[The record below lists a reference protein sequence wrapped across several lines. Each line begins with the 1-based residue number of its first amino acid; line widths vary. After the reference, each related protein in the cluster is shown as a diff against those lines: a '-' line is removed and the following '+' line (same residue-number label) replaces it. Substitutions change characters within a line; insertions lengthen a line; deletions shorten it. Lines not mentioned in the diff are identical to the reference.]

1 MTILLQQSTFW
12 RCAAKYYRFF
22 RFLQLSSCVMSPL
35 TDDELLFF
43 YISMCTSSR
52 KSDIR
57 FGLSEPDFEVD
68 SLYKKSQ

>member
-43 YISMCTSSR
+43 LHFYVYVQ
-52 KSDIR
+52 
-57 FGLSEPDFEVD
+57 SEI
-68 SLYKKSQ
+68 